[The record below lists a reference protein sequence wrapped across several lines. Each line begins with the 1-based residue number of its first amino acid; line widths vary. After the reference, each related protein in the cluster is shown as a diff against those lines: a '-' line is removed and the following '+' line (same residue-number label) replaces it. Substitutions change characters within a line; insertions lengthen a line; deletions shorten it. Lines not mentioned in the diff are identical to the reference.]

1 MGVLCRNAEG
11 AAGLTEAP
19 AQALADSFADSLAA
33 SFADPFGTNR
43 VSACSRDMPL
53 VSGTLNMTKKNDAA
67 ANSAYMAYVS
77 GREAA
82 AITGKL
88 RVMAKLAIH
97 CAAAARPRAR
107 ARIRDGKISPSST
120 HTSGPQEAP
129 KLMTKTLAA
138 TSAAGPQPP
147 GRVMFSPEPVAEPKA
162 RAMVASEA
170 AMPMEPASMMGRRPI
185 RSTSAMA
192 TRVTRMLVIAVATE
206 IVSESFS
213 WKPTAFQ
220 SVVE

>member
-1 MGVLCRNAEG
+1 MGVLCRVAE
-11 AAGLTEAP
+11 AAAALTEAP

-33 SFADPFGTNR
+33 SFADPLGTNR

-67 ANSAYMAYVS
+67 ANSAYIAYVS

-82 AITGKL
+82 AMTGKL

-129 KLMTKTLAA
+129 KLMTKTFAA
-138 TSAAGPQPP
+138 TRAAGPQAP
-147 GRVMFSPEPVAEPKA
+147 GRVMASPEPVADPNA
-162 RAMVASEA
+162 RAMVPSER
-170 AMPMEPASMMGRRPI
+170 AMPMEPASRMGRRPI
-185 RSTSAMA
+185 RSTRAIA
-192 TRVTRMLVIAVATE
+192 TRVTRMFVMAVATE
-206 IVSESFS
+206 MVRESFS
-213 WKPTAFQ
+213 WNPTAFH